1 MKPLFFT
8 PSARNDLRDARR
20 WYEAQRLGL
29 GAAFDLAIEATLTR
43 IQRMPAAHAMVGPH
57 SLPAMRCAV
66 VRRFPYE
73 IYYQDEEAR
82 VVILLVF
89 HTAQNPA
96 RAVARLRHH

>member
-43 IQRMPAAHAMVGPH
+43 VQRMPAAHAIVEPR

-73 IYYQDEEAR
+73 IYYLEEEAR

-89 HTAQNPA
+89 HTAQDPA
-96 RAVARLRHH
+96 RAAARLRQH